1 MNYELRTTIYEIRD
15 TNHDSRTTS
24 DQPHLAQAGGKSPEK
39 IEDAL
44 TKAKELIKEKLAE

>member
-1 MNYELRTTIYEIRD
+1 MNYELLYMKYEI
-15 TNHDSRTTS
+15 RTTS